1 MKIDFKPLFL
11 LNIDKYLGVPLC
23 FMFDAFNKVQGY
35 FFSQKDFYSKKVLIV
50 KFAEMGATIHAYSTI
65 RNLQLKVGEKNV
77 YFVCFKGSEEILF
90 LMKLFSKDQ
99 ILVLDFSNPWRF
111 LWDCLAARSFCRSRK
126 IDTILDFEFFSR
138 AGAILSYFLGG
149 FMSRRIGLVSSSK
162 KKPYCGDLYND
173 KINYNEHTHI
183 SKIYES
189 LAKRVLQE
197 KEYEN
202 IPVPLLHF
210 SGVKVNK
217 RLSLG
222 LGEGLGDLGK
232 TQVVVINPSF
242 QDLLPLRAWPASYYK
257 ELINKLLRT
266 NINISVLIV
275 GKKNE
280 VKFSQQF
287 CSEFLPKRVY
297 NLVGQSHSL
306 MELMYVLNHADVFVS
321 SDSGPIHFSRMVKDI
336 RVVSLFGP
344 ETPELFSPRIE
355 NSIEITAGLNCS
367 PCFSVYTGCYSRCKK
382 NVCLEEITVD
392 RVYNTVLKILKE
404 RNG

>member
-173 KINYNEHTHI
+173 NINYNEHTHI

-189 LAKRVLQE
+189 
-197 KEYEN
+197 
-202 IPVPLLHF
+202 
-210 SGVKVNK
+210 
-217 RLSLG
+217 
-222 LGEGLGDLGK
+222 
-232 TQVVVINPSF
+232 
-242 QDLLPLRAWPASYYK
+242 
-257 ELINKLLRT
+257 
-266 NINISVLIV
+266 
-275 GKKNE
+275 
-280 VKFSQQF
+280 
-287 CSEFLPKRVY
+287 
-297 NLVGQSHSL
+297 
-306 MELMYVLNHADVFVS
+306 
-321 SDSGPIHFSRMVKDI
+321 
-336 RVVSLFGP
+336 
-344 ETPELFSPRIE
+344 
-355 NSIEITAGLNCS
+355 
-367 PCFSVYTGCYSRCKK
+367 
-382 NVCLEEITVD
+382 
-392 RVYNTVLKILKE
+392 
-404 RNG
+404 